1 MTATTTASQM
11 MHWLDN
17 AVDASP
23 LPPPTPPNVFPTHT
37 GKVKQRRK
45 GDLVVVVVIVV

>member
-1 MTATTTASQM
+1 MTATAARQM

-17 AVDASP
+17 AVDALP
-23 LPPPTPPNVFPTHT
+23 LPPPRVFPTHT
-37 GKVKQRRK
+37 GKAKQRRK